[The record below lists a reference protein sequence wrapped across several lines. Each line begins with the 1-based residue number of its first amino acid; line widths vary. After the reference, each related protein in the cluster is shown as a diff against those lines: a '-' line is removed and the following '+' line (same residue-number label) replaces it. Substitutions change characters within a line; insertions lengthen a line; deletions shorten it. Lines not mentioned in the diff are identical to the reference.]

1 MIRCPNCD
9 AENPPE
15 ATHCHHCGHAL
26 APAVDEPDRELA
38 DAGHEQP
45 DRELTQVGPEQ
56 PDRDDADFAMAH
68 GAESREADED
78 PDATLATIPT
88 ADTAAMAPELDA
100 SPPVIAPVAEHEPAD
115 GRQEPSDQVVSA
127 SPQRGGEPVESASLI
142 GEEDLPAWLRAWD
155 ATEGSS
161 DARSRAQAADS
172 DMPSWMVGVEP
183 EHEEPASAAPGGHAP
198 SEDLVAPVQQAPA
211 PAARPR
217 SRGEAVFAQVAEN
230 EAAVD
235 AAARER
241 VSTWRPPVEPAAA
254 PADRGAPQLPPRPT
268 PARSRRQQPKASPL
282 ALVAV
287 IAAALFFLFSL
298 IFFLM
303 NVVF

>member
-1 MIRCPNCD
+1 VIRCPNCD

-15 ATHCHHCGHAL
+15 ATHCHHCGHDL
-26 APAVDEPDRELA
+26 APAVDEPNRELA

-45 DRELTQVGPEQ
+45 DRELADLGHEQ
-56 PDRDDADFAMAH
+56 PDRDDADLAMVH
-68 GAESREADED
+68 GAERPEADED
-78 PDATLATIPT
+78 LDATLATFPT
-88 ADTAAMAPELDA
+88 ADTAAMAPELDP
-100 SPPVIAPVAEHEPAD
+100 SPPVGAPVAEREEPN
-115 GRQEPSDQVVSA
+115 GLQEPSDQVVST
-127 SPQRGGEPVESASLI
+127 SPQRGGEAVESASLI

-161 DARSRAQAADS
+161 TRAQAADT
-172 DMPSWMVGVEP
+172 DMPSWMVGIES
-183 EHEEPASAAPGGHAP
+183 EQEETAPASRGGHGP
-198 SEDLVAPVQQAPA
+198 SDELAAPVQQAPA
-211 PAARPR
+211 PAVRQR

-241 VSTWRPPVEPAAA
+241 VSTWRPPVEPVAG

-268 PARSRRQQPKASPL
+268 SARSRRQQPQASPL